1 MTMKSNL
8 TVYTEALTEKVIER
22 IGVDLPQI
30 NIAELI
36 SRRNSADKSGRKFNA
51 YLQFYYELMQDA
63 NDHFINDEFF
73 SSFIHHY
80 SLRGIDKK
88 TIGALNSSKKE
99 IKELIDNDE
108 LVKLYFMYFHEVNTA
123 GKTKSLGSFFTKLVH
138 TFKPEEITQIDIGL
152 KKHFKLEHESYFISM
167 IVVSAAFLRFS
178 EGEPDTLLKLQKHLS
193 GILPEIDKFYSCK
206 CHKGKRVV
214 EISTT
219 QKNLFTL
226 NFIFWL
232 KSTEKA

>member
-1 MTMKSNL
+1 MTKKSNL
-8 TVYTEALTEKVIER
+8 SVYTEALTERVLKKIDK
-22 IGVDLPQI
+22 DLSKI

-36 SRRNSADKSGRKFNA
+36 NKRNSSDKAGKKFNA
-51 YLQFYYELMQDA
+51 YMQFYFELMQDVNA
-63 NDHFINDEFF
+63 HFIRDEFF

-88 TIGALNSSKKE
+88 TIEALNRSKKE
-99 IKELIDNDE
+99 IQKLIENDE
-108 LVKLYFMYFHEVNTA
+108 LAKLFFMCFHEVNTA

-138 TFKPEEITQIDIGL
+138 TFKPEEFTQIDIGL
-152 KKHFKLEHESYFISM
+152 RKHFKLEHESYFISM

-193 GILPEIDKFYSCK
+193 GILSEIDKFYSCK
-206 CHKGKRVV
+206 CHKGKRLV
-214 EISTT
+214 EISTA

-226 NFIFWL
+226 NLIFWL